1 MVPKQFSE
9 KTMYILQ
16 SGKMSKSGRSEIVQ
30 MTASKMLN
38 FCKYPT
44 SDQCDEI
51 GKKIFQDIMHGK
63 GKDGF
68 VSSYKA
74 SYIYILLCTW

>member
-38 FCKYPT
+38 SCKYPT

-63 GKDGF
+63 GTDGF
-68 VSSYKA
+68 VSKVILNFYCAHGSYN
-74 SYIYILLCTW
+74 